1 MLGERQCL
9 RPPGREPSGGGSGGG
24 RLFWVRLADG
34 LEGSPGSVGLRPPAS
49 GIPSA
54 PLGPK
59 RSSSGRWKICVTS
72 AGSGCDVPAET
83 MTTSRSSTASVL
95 DGTFTASSSQSPPSG
110 LDGASSSLRS
120 ASSGGDSSTS
130 SFGSSRAALSPSD
143 HEGSADGRFSGRNDP
158 GGPLPP
164 PPPRSSSSS

>member
-24 RLFWVRLADG
+24 RLFWLRLADG
-34 LEGSPGSVGLRPPAS
+34 LEGSPGSVGFRPPAS

-72 AGSGCDVPAET
+72 AG
-83 MTTSRSSTASVL
+83 RR
-95 DGTFTASSSQSPPSG
+95 
-110 LDGASSSLRS
+110 SLRS
-120 ASSGGDSSTS
+120 EEHTS
-130 SFGSSRAALSPSD
+130 ELQSHLNFLCRLLLEKKTLS
-143 HEGSADGRFSGRNDP
+143 
-158 GGPLPP
+158 
-164 PPPRSSSSS
+164 